1 MFAGCYSRAAVGIA
15 GFLAALGC
23 VAAPGNDLCAGSG
36 PASAAGLPL
45 EDDPEAL
52 SNLAIEGRV
61 LYFQDDIKLAAERY
75 CDQAV
80 ALAERG
86 EFRESIRAASKVLYL
101 GQEAQDDNAVAV
113 ANRDLAI
120 AYNYAG
126 DLDHA
131 QQYACAALTSRASPG
146 KVHAPAL
153 KVLGDV
159 SLRRGDASAGVAY
172 YQKALALASEKFGP
186 LVRLSLANAHIQ
198 LGNLAAAEELYRGF
212 PVRDYPA
219 LKDFYRR
226 GVGDLR
232 LAQGDAEQALKMFAQ
247 SFVEAAGPDAD
258 YHRFWAQRGIGR
270 SYRSLGHLAQAA
282 EAYGKAI
289 AIADA
294 ARARF
299 RSEEFKTGLFG
310 DIQSVYEEAIG
321 LFMAIGKPDIA
332 FEISEKSRS
341 RALLD
346 LVRERVTPR
355 DARIGTVAPRAE
367 DAPSIHAQLKSDEAI
382 VQFHTTDKQIYAWVL
397 RTDDLT
403 GSTIEVTR
411 KDLTRM
417 VESIIATICGGPG
430 CRGVE
435 SVEEPRESQ
444 APRAAIEEQ
453 LHHLLIAPLG
463 LRSGERLII
472 VPHGPLHY
480 LPFQALRG
488 ADGYL
493 IQHHSI
499 AIEPSSSI
507 AVQLLKRQRKDESQL
522 LALANPKRD
531 DVSPLAGAER
541 EALAVS
547 RLFKSGTTLTGPSA
561 TKMKFTAGADK
572 ATVIHI
578 AAHAKVDK
586 RDPLYST
593 ILLTPDGKDRGYLEA
608 REIFDLNLTR
618 VSLAT
623 LSACSSGLGKI
634 VQGDETLGFTRSFLA
649 AGASSLIVSLWPVA
663 DDSTEA
669 FMSTLYVEWAKGA
682 DLQQAMQKA
691 QVRLLNDERYAA
703 PFRWAP
709 FNLVGNWR
717 QTLRRK

>member
-1 MFAGCYSRAAVGIA
+1 
-15 GFLAALGC
+15 
-23 VAAPGNDLCAGSG
+23 
-36 PASAAGLPL
+36 
-45 EDDPEAL
+45 
-52 SNLAIEGRV
+52 
-61 LYFQDDIKLAAERY
+61 
-75 CDQAV
+75 
-80 ALAERG
+80 
-86 EFRESIRAASKVLYL
+86 
-101 GQEAQDDNAVAV
+101 
-113 ANRDLAI
+113 
-120 AYNYAG
+120 
-126 DLDHA
+126 
-131 QQYACAALTSRASPG
+131 
-146 KVHAPAL
+146 
-153 KVLGDV
+153 
-159 SLRRGDASAGVAY
+159 
-172 YQKALALASEKFGP
+172 
-186 LVRLSLANAHIQ
+186 
-198 LGNLAAAEELYRGF
+198 
-212 PVRDYPA
+212 
-219 LKDFYRR
+219 
-226 GVGDLR
+226 
-232 LAQGDAEQALKMFAQ
+232 
-247 SFVEAAGPDAD
+247 
-258 YHRFWAQRGIGR
+258 
-270 SYRSLGHLAQAA
+270 
-282 EAYGKAI
+282 
-289 AIADA
+289 
-294 ARARF
+294 
-299 RSEEFKTGLFG
+299 
-310 DIQSVYEEAIG
+310 
-321 LFMAIGKPDIA
+321 
-332 FEISEKSRS
+332 
-341 RALLD
+341 
-346 LVRERVTPR
+346 
-355 DARIGTVAPRAE
+355 
-367 DAPSIHAQLKSDEAI
+367 
-382 VQFHTTDKQIYAWVL
+382 
-397 RTDDLT
+397 
-403 GSTIEVTR
+403 
-411 KDLTRM
+411 
-417 VESIIATICGGPG
+417 
-430 CRGVE
+430 
-435 SVEEPRESQ
+435 
-444 APRAAIEEQ
+444 
-453 LHHLLIAPLG
+453 
-463 LRSGERLII
+463 LII

-507 AVQLLKRQRKDESQL
+507 AVQLLKRQRKDEPQL

-547 RLFKSGTTLTGPSA
+547 RLFKSGTTLTGSGA
-561 TKMKFTAGADK
+561 TKMKFTTGADK

-608 REIFDLNLTR
+608 REIFGLNLTR